1 MSLPR
6 LDIIRSELNTKT
18 QLAVETVPACR
29 MSLSGWAELLVNH
42 FINCQLIVFTI
53 FICSADIGQWCRNL
67 VQMDLFGKLDAPE
80 FSKTDSVYNTFTK
93 LTFLIQVFTVYLF
106 SRVYLRL

>member
-1 MSLPR
+1 
-6 LDIIRSELNTKT
+6 
-18 QLAVETVPACR
+18 
-29 MSLSGWAELLVNH
+29 MSLSGWAELLVYH

-106 SRVYLRL
+106 RRVYLRL